1 MKKFLA
7 AFALAFFAAAPA
19 HADIIWAQAG
29 PRTGPVADWGTSEAA
44 GVKQA
49 VANINAA
56 GGINGQKIILKDY
69 DDVCD
74 PKQAVAIAN
83 RIISENIHFVIHATC
98 SAASLAML
106 KTYIDEGTLVINPFA
121 SNPAVTDNGG
131 PHMFRAIYRDDNAG
145 KVLADE
151 IVKHFAD
158 KKIVILNDKSAYG
171 LGVAQYVQ
179 AGMNKAGI
187 HEIAFESY
195 DPGNQDYSVLVTRL
209 KSLDAQVV
217 FIGGYPVEAGLIT
230 RQLREAGSKAQVIGG
245 DISAFDFWKIAGAQG
260 EGTLFVFPS
269 DPRKEPTA
277 KPVIAELE
285 KAGTPVEGY
294 TLYGYASA
302 QVLAQAIAKGG
313 SDDPAKVADIIHKD
327 TFATI
332 LGPWS
337 FDAKGDVKNIREA
350 IFRWHNG
357 EFEEVKQ

>member
-1 MKKFLA
+1 MKKCLA
-7 AFALAFFAAAPA
+7 AFAFALLAAPPA
-19 HADIIWAQAG
+19 HADIMWAQAG
-29 PRTGPVADWGTSEAA
+29 PRTGSVADWGTSEAA
-44 GVKQA
+44 GGKQA
-49 VANINAA
+49 VADINAA
-56 GGINGQKIILKDY
+56 GGINGQKIVLKDY

-83 RIISENIHFVIHATC
+83 KIVSENIHFVIHATC
-98 SAASLAML
+98 SAATLAML
-106 KTYIDEGTLVINPFA
+106 QTYIDEGTLVINPFA

-131 PHMFRAIYRDDNAG
+131 PDMFRAIYRDDNAG

-151 IVKHFAD
+151 LAKHFAD
-158 KKIVILNDKSAYG
+158 KRLVILNDKSAYG
-171 LGVAQYVQ
+171 LGIAQYVQ
-179 AGMNKAGI
+179 NDLHKAGV

-245 DISAFDFWKIAGAQG
+245 DISAYDFWKIAGAEG

-269 DPRKEPTA
+269 DPRKEAAA

-285 KAGTPVEGY
+285 KAGVPVEGY
-294 TLYGYASA
+294 TLYGYAAA
-302 QVLAQAIAKGG
+302 QVLAQAISDAK
-313 SDDPAKVADIIHKD
+313 SDDPAKVAAIIHKE
-327 TFATI
+327 TFTTI

-337 FDAKGDVKNIREA
+337 FDAKGDVENIRLA

-357 EFEEVKQ
+357 AFEEVKQ